1 MATKDKLDE
10 FITSTILS
18 QSLEDIVGERFGRY
32 SKYIIQDRAIPD
44 VRDGLKPV
52 QRRILYAMYL
62 LKMFSNS
69 PFKKSARIC
78 GEVMGK
84 FHPHGDSSIYDAL
97 VRMSQT
103 WKMGVTLIEM
113 HGNNGS
119 IDGDSPAAMRY
130 TETRLSKNAEYMLA
144 DIDKKTVNFA
154 PNFDDEELEPTVLPA
169 KFPNILV
176 NGSTGISAGYATN
189 IPPHNLC
196 EVIDATIYKI
206 DHPNM
211 NIDDLLLIMHG
222 PDFPTG
228 GIVQGL
234 KGIKDAFETGRGKV
248 IVRSKTLFEDMSKD
262 GQKRIVVTEIPYEVN
277 KGNLVKKIDQL
288 RLDKVVEDIL
298 EVRDE
303 SDREGL
309 RIAIDLKKGA
319 NHEAILTYLFK
330 NTDLQTSYN
339 YNMVAISNR
348 RPMTLGV
355 LDILESYIE
364 HQKEIIT
371 NRSNFELEKA
381 KKRIHILEGLIHMVD
396 VLEEVIKEIR
406 QSKGKADAKSR
417 IMNRFGFTDLQAEA
431 IVTLQ
436 LYRLSSTDVN
446 ALIAEKGELDQK
458 VKYLEMILSN
468 EKELLKVIK
477 SELRDIKGTIGVPRK
492 SVIEEEV
499 SELKVD
505 ETHLIPKEDVMVSVT
520 KDGYIKRSSLKSYQ
534 ASSKNGIKDGDAVVF
549 TKMLNTLDTLLI
561 FTSQANYFYIPV
573 YKLVDV
579 KWKDLGDHL
588 SSICSLD
595 KAKNERVINVMAV
608 SNFNDTTN
616 ILCITKNGLIKQL
629 LVKDLEVSRYS
640 KSIRYMKI
648 TSDDEVVSV
657 DYTFN
662 PLEVVVVTHNAEVLR
677 FRASEVSLYGTNAS
691 GIKSIIIKPNDYVVS
706 AFYTNQTEDVLLF
719 TSRSY
724 VKRMKVSEFNLSRR
738 ARSGQTAI
746 KFIKANPHY
755 IVDAKKLSST
765 QYRENVKAN
774 LVYTNGNQYEETY
787 QFKYNLS
794 DAGKAIDKNK
804 ELAEP
809 YMLFIDPAVGKEPII
824 PGDYLVEVKPQ
835 QTSIFDSSI
844 ENTTFE
850 DISTESIL
858 SDLDKILEEEALK
871 EVIKNE
877 EVASNELPKT
887 IIVKRDKP
895 GVVEKKKE
903 ELPNTI
909 IFKKVN
915 LFGEEF

>member
-1 MATKDKLDE
+1 MAAKDKLDE
-10 FITSTILS
+10 FITQQILNE
-18 QSLEDIVGERFGRY
+18 SLEDIIGERFGRY

-62 LKMFSNS
+62 LRMFSNS

-84 FHPHGDSSIYDAL
+84 FHPHGDSSIYEAL

-130 TETRLSKNAEYMLA
+130 TETRLSKNSEYLLA

-176 NGSTGISAGYATN
+176 NGATGISAGYATN

-196 EVIDATIYKI
+196 EVIDATIRMI
-206 DHPNM
+206 DNPNM
-211 NIDDLLLIMHG
+211 NIDDLLEIMHG

-234 KGIKDAFETGRGKV
+234 KGIKEAFETGRGKV
-248 IVRSKTLFEDMSKD
+248 IVRSKTTFEDINKD

-277 KGNLVKKIDQL
+277 KGNLVKKIDQM
-288 RLDKVVEDIL
+288 RLDKVVEDIV

-309 RIAIDLKKGA
+309 RIAIDLRKGA

-330 NTDLQTSYN
+330 NTDLQISYS
-339 YNMVAISNR
+339 YNMVAICNR

-355 LDILESYIE
+355 LDILKAYVE
-364 HQKEIIT
+364 HQKEIVT

-406 QSKGKADAKSR
+406 SSKGKADAKNR
-417 IMNRFGFTDLQAEA
+417 IMNAFGFTELQAEA

-436 LYRLSSTDVN
+436 LYRLSSTDVT
-446 ALIAEKGELDQK
+446 ALINEKSDLDER

-477 SELRDIKGTIGVPRK
+477 GELRDIKNAIGKPRL

-499 SELKVD
+499 AELKVD
-505 ETHLIPKEDVMVSVT
+505 ETHLIPKEDVMCCVT
-520 KDGYIKRSSLKSYQ
+520 KDGYIKRSSIKSYQ
-534 ASSKNGIKDGDAVVF
+534 ASVKNGIKEGDAVIYSGMV
-549 TKMLNTLDTLLI
+549 NTLDTLLV
-561 FTSQANYFYIPV
+561 FTSQGNYFYIPV
-573 YKLVDV
+573 YKLTDV

-588 SSICSLD
+588 SSISSLD
-595 KAKNERVINVMAV
+595 KGKNERVISVMVV
-608 SNFNDTTN
+608 SDFNQTIN
-616 ILCITKNGLIKQL
+616 MLFCTKEGLIKQVL
-629 LVKDLEVSRYS
+629 LKDLEVSRYS
-640 KSIRYMKI
+640 KSVRYMKL
-648 TSDDEVVSV
+648 TDGDEVVSV
-657 DYTFN
+657 DSSYN
-662 PLEVVVVTHNAEVLR
+662 PLEVMVVTRNAEVLR
-677 FRASEVSLYGTNAS
+677 FRASEVSVYGTNAS
-691 GIKSIIIKPNDYVVS
+691 GIKAMLVKPNDYVVS
-706 AFYTNQTEDVLLF
+706 AFFTNQTEDVLFF
-719 TSRSY
+719 TSRSHI
-724 VKRMKVSEFNLSRR
+724 KRMKVSEFILSRR
-738 ARSGQTAI
+738 ARAGSVAI
-746 KFIKANPHY
+746 KMIKANPHY
-755 IVDAKKLSST
+755 IVDAKPLTPT

-774 LVYTNGNQYEETY
+774 LLYTNGNLYVDTY
-787 QFKYNLS
+787 QFKYNS
-794 DAGKAIDKNK
+794 TDAGKPVEKTP

-809 YMLFIDPAVGKEPII
+809 YMMFIDKATAKEPII
-824 PGDYLVEVKPQ
+824 SGEYLVEVKPV
-835 QTSIFDSSI
+835 QTTIFDSSI
-844 ENTTFE
+844 EGTKSE
-850 DISTESIL
+850 EISTKSLLDSLDEIL
-858 SDLDKILEEEALK
+858 NSQK
-871 EVIKNE
+871 EVKDDRPKTIVVTNE
-877 EVASNELPKT
+877 RGKVVEKKNELPKT
-887 IIVKRDKP
+887 IV
-895 GVVEKKKE
+895 
-903 ELPNTI
+903 
-909 IFKKVN
+909 FKKVN
-915 LFGEEF
+915 LFGEDID

>member
-1 MATKDKLDE
+1 MAAKDKLDE
-10 FITSTILS
+10 FITQQVLNE
-18 QSLEDIVGERFGRY
+18 SLEDIIGERFGRY

-62 LKMFSNS
+62 LRMFSNS

-84 FHPHGDSSIYDAL
+84 FHPHGDSSIYEAL

-130 TETRLSKNAEYMLA
+130 TETRLSKNSEYLLA

-176 NGSTGISAGYATN
+176 NGATGISAGYATN

-196 EVIDATIYKI
+196 EVIDATIRMI
-206 DHPNM
+206 DNPNM
-211 NIDDLLLIMHG
+211 NIDDLLEIMHG

-234 KGIKDAFETGRGKV
+234 KGIKEAFETGRGKV
-248 IVRSKTLFEDMSKD
+248 IVRSKTTFEDINKD

-277 KGNLVKKIDQL
+277 KGNLVKKIDQM
-288 RLDKVVEDIL
+288 RLDKVVEDIV

-309 RIAIDLKKGA
+309 RIAIDLRKGA

-330 NTDLQTSYN
+330 NTDLQISYS
-339 YNMVAISNR
+339 YNMVAICNR

-355 LDILESYIE
+355 LDILKAYVE
-364 HQKEIIT
+364 HQKEIVT

-406 QSKGKADAKSR
+406 SSKGKADAKNR
-417 IMNRFGFTDLQAEA
+417 IMNAFGFTELQAEA

-436 LYRLSSTDVN
+436 LYRLSSTDVT
-446 ALIAEKGELDQK
+446 ALINEKSDLDER

-477 SELRDIKGTIGVPRK
+477 GELRDIKNAIGKPRL

-499 SELKVD
+499 AELKVD
-505 ETHLIPKEDVMVSVT
+505 ETHLIPKEDVMCCVT
-520 KDGYIKRSSLKSYQ
+520 KDGYIKRSSIKSFQ
-534 ASSKNGIKDGDAVVF
+534 ASVKNGIKEGDAVIYSGMV
-549 TKMLNTLDTLLI
+549 NTLDTLLV
-561 FTSQANYFYIPV
+561 FTSQGNYFYIPV
-573 YKLVDV
+573 YKLTDV

-588 SSICSLD
+588 SSISSLD
-595 KAKNERVINVMAV
+595 KGKNEHVISVMVV
-608 SNFNDTTN
+608 SDFNQTIN
-616 ILCITKNGLIKQL
+616 MLFCTKEGLIKQVL
-629 LVKDLEVSRYS
+629 LKDLEVSRYS
-640 KSIRYMKI
+640 KSVRYMKL
-648 TSDDEVVSV
+648 TDGDEVVSV
-657 DYTFN
+657 DSSYN
-662 PLEVVVVTHNAEVLR
+662 PLEVMVVTHNAEVLR
-677 FRASEVSLYGTNAS
+677 FRASEVSVYGTNAS
-691 GIKSIIIKPNDYVVS
+691 GIKAMLVKPNDYVVS
-706 AFYTNQTEDVLLF
+706 AFFTNQTEDVLFF
-719 TSRSY
+719 TSRSHI
-724 VKRMKVSEFNLSRR
+724 KRMKVSEFILSRR
-738 ARSGQTAI
+738 ARAGSVAI
-746 KFIKANPHY
+746 KMIKANPHY
-755 IVDAKKLSST
+755 IVDAKPLTPT

-774 LVYTNGNQYEETY
+774 LLYTNGNLYVDTY
-787 QFKYNLS
+787 QFKYNS
-794 DAGKAIDKNK
+794 TDAGKPVEKTP

-809 YMLFIDPAVGKEPII
+809 YMMFIDKATAKEPII
-824 PGDYLVEVKPQ
+824 SGEYLVEVKPV
-835 QTSIFDSSI
+835 QTTIFDSSI
-844 ENTTFE
+844 EGTKSE
-850 DISTESIL
+850 EISTKSLLDSLDEIL
-858 SDLDKILEEEALK
+858 NSQN
-871 EVIKNE
+871 EVKDDRPKTIVVTNE
-877 EVASNELPKT
+877 RGKVVEKKNELPKT
-887 IIVKRDKP
+887 IV
-895 GVVEKKKE
+895 
-903 ELPNTI
+903 
-909 IFKKVN
+909 FKKVN
-915 LFGEEF
+915 LFGEDID

>member
-1 MATKDKLDE
+1 MAAKDKLDE
-10 FITSTILS
+10 FITQQVLNE
-18 QSLEDIVGERFGRY
+18 SLEDIIGERFGRY

-62 LKMFSNS
+62 LRMFSNS

-84 FHPHGDSSIYDAL
+84 FHPHGDSSIYEAL

-130 TETRLSKNAEYMLA
+130 TETRLSKNSEYLLA

-176 NGSTGISAGYATN
+176 NGATGISAGYATN

-196 EVIDATIYKI
+196 EVIDATIRLI
-206 DHPNM
+206 DNPNM
-211 NIDDLLLIMHG
+211 NIDDLLEIMHG

-234 KGIKDAFETGRGKV
+234 KGIKEAFETGRGKV
-248 IVRSKTLFEDMSKD
+248 IVRSKTTFEDINKD

-277 KGNLVKKIDQL
+277 KGNLVKKIDQM
-288 RLDKVVEDIL
+288 RLDKVVEDIV

-309 RIAIDLKKGA
+309 RIAIDLRKGA

-330 NTDLQTSYN
+330 NTDLQISYS
-339 YNMVAISNR
+339 YNMVAICNR

-355 LDILESYIE
+355 LDILKAYVE
-364 HQKEIIT
+364 HQKEIVT

-406 QSKGKADAKSR
+406 SSKGKADAKNR
-417 IMNRFGFTDLQAEA
+417 IMNAFGFTELQAEA

-436 LYRLSSTDVN
+436 LYRLSSTDVT
-446 ALIAEKGELDQK
+446 ALINEKSDLDER

-477 SELRDIKGTIGVPRK
+477 GELRDIKNAIGKPRL

-499 SELKVD
+499 AELKVD
-505 ETHLIPKEDVMVSVT
+505 ETHLIPKEDVMCCVT
-520 KDGYIKRSSLKSYQ
+520 KDGYIKRSSIKSYQ
-534 ASSKNGIKDGDAVVF
+534 ASVKNGIKEGDAVIYSGMV
-549 TKMLNTLDTLLI
+549 NTLDTLLV
-561 FTSQANYFYIPV
+561 FTSQGNYFYIPV
-573 YKLVDV
+573 YKLTDV

-588 SSICSLD
+588 SSISSLD
-595 KAKNERVINVMAV
+595 KAKNERVISVMV
-608 SNFNDTTN
+608 VNDFNQTIN
-616 ILCITKNGLIKQL
+616 MLFCTKEGLIKQVL
-629 LVKDLEVSRYS
+629 LKDLEVSRYS
-640 KSIRYMKI
+640 KSVRYMKL
-648 TSDDEVVSV
+648 TDGDEVVSV
-657 DYTFN
+657 DSSYN
-662 PLEVVVVTHNAEVLR
+662 PLEVMVVTHNAEVLR
-677 FRASEVSLYGTNAS
+677 FRASEVSVYGTNAS
-691 GIKSIIIKPNDYVVS
+691 GIKAMLVKPNDYVVS
-706 AFYTNQTEDVLLF
+706 AFFTNQTEDVLFF
-719 TSRSY
+719 TSRSHI
-724 VKRMKVSEFNLSRR
+724 KRMKVSEFILSRR
-738 ARSGQTAI
+738 ARAGSVAI
-746 KFIKANPHY
+746 KMIKANPHY
-755 IVDAKKLSST
+755 IVDAKPLTPT
-765 QYRENVKAN
+765 QYRENVKTN
-774 LVYTNGNQYEETY
+774 LLYTNGNLYVDTY
-787 QFKYNLS
+787 QFKYNS
-794 DAGKAIDKNK
+794 TDAGKPVEKTP

-809 YMLFIDPAVGKEPII
+809 YMMFIDKATAKEPII
-824 PGDYLVEVKPQ
+824 SGEYLVEVKPV
-835 QTSIFDSSI
+835 QTTIFDSSI
-844 ENTTFE
+844 EGTKSE
-850 DISTESIL
+850 EISTKSLLDSLDEIL
-858 SDLDKILEEEALK
+858 NSQS
-871 EVIKNE
+871 EVKDDRPKTIVVTNE
-877 EVASNELPKT
+877 RGKVVEKKNELPKT
-887 IIVKRDKP
+887 IV
-895 GVVEKKKE
+895 
-903 ELPNTI
+903 
-909 IFKKVN
+909 FKKVN
-915 LFGEEF
+915 LFGEDID

>member
-1 MATKDKLDE
+1 MAAKDKLDE
-10 FITSTILS
+10 FITQQVLNE
-18 QSLEDIVGERFGRY
+18 SLEDIIGERFGRY

-62 LKMFSNS
+62 LRMFSNS

-84 FHPHGDSSIYDAL
+84 FHPHGDSSIYEAL

-130 TETRLSKNAEYMLA
+130 TETRLSKNSEYLLA

-176 NGSTGISAGYATN
+176 NGATGISAGYATN

-196 EVIDATIYKI
+196 EVIDATIRMI
-206 DHPNM
+206 DNPNM
-211 NIDDLLLIMHG
+211 NIDDLLEIMHG

-234 KGIKDAFETGRGKV
+234 KGIKEAFETGRGKV
-248 IVRSKTLFEDMSKD
+248 IVRSKTTFEDINKE

-277 KGNLVKKIDQL
+277 KGNLVKKIDQM
-288 RLDKVVEDIL
+288 RLDKVVEDIV

-309 RIAIDLKKGA
+309 RIAIDLRKGA

-330 NTDLQTSYN
+330 NTDLQISYS
-339 YNMVAISNR
+339 YNMVAICNR

-355 LDILESYIE
+355 LDILKAYVE
-364 HQKEIIT
+364 HQKEIVT

-406 QSKGKADAKSR
+406 SSKGKADAKNR
-417 IMNRFGFTDLQAEA
+417 IMNAFGFTELQAEA

-436 LYRLSSTDVN
+436 LYRLSSTDVT
-446 ALIAEKGELDQK
+446 ALINEKSDLDER

-477 SELRDIKGTIGVPRK
+477 GELRDIKNAIGKPRL

-499 SELKVD
+499 AELKVD
-505 ETHLIPKEDVMVSVT
+505 ETHLIPKEDVMCCVT
-520 KDGYIKRSSLKSYQ
+520 KDGYIKRSSIKSFQ
-534 ASSKNGIKDGDAVVF
+534 ASVKNGIKEGDAVIYSGMV
-549 TKMLNTLDTLLI
+549 NTLDTLLV
-561 FTSQANYFYIPV
+561 FTSQGNYFYIPV
-573 YKLVDV
+573 YKLTDV

-588 SSICSLD
+588 SSISSLD
-595 KAKNERVINVMAV
+595 KGKNERVISVMVV
-608 SNFNDTTN
+608 SDFNQTIN
-616 ILCITKNGLIKQL
+616 MLFCTKEGLIKQVL
-629 LVKDLEVSRYS
+629 LKDLEVSRYS
-640 KSIRYMKI
+640 KSVRYMKL
-648 TSDDEVVSV
+648 TDGDEVVSV
-657 DYTFN
+657 DSSYN
-662 PLEVVVVTHNAEVLR
+662 PLEVMVVTHNAEVIR
-677 FRASEVSLYGTNAS
+677 FRASEVSVYGTNAS
-691 GIKSIIIKPNDYVVS
+691 GIKAMLVKPYDYVVS
-706 AFYTNQTEDVLLF
+706 AFFTNQTEDVLFF
-719 TSRSY
+719 TSRSHI
-724 VKRMKVSEFNLSRR
+724 KRMKVSEFILSRR
-738 ARSGQTAI
+738 ARAGSVAI
-746 KFIKANPHY
+746 KMIKANPHY
-755 IVDAKKLSST
+755 IVDAKPLTPT

-774 LVYTNGNQYEETY
+774 LLYTNGNLYVDTY
-787 QFKYNLS
+787 QFKYNS
-794 DAGKAIDKNK
+794 TDAGKPVEKTP

-809 YMLFIDPAVGKEPII
+809 YMMFIDKATAKEPII
-824 PGDYLVEVKPQ
+824 SGEYLVEVKPV
-835 QTSIFDSSI
+835 QTTIFDSSI
-844 ENTTFE
+844 EGTKSE
-850 DISTESIL
+850 EISTKSLLDSLDEIL
-858 SDLDKILEEEALK
+858 NSQK
-871 EVIKNE
+871 EVKDDRPKTIVVTNE
-877 EVASNELPKT
+877 RGKVVEKKNELPKT
-887 IIVKRDKP
+887 IV
-895 GVVEKKKE
+895 
-903 ELPNTI
+903 
-909 IFKKVN
+909 FKKVN
-915 LFGEEF
+915 LFGEDID

>member
-1 MATKDKLDE
+1 MAAKDKLDE
-10 FITSTILS
+10 FITQQVLNE
-18 QSLEDIVGERFGRY
+18 SLEDIIGERFGRY

-62 LKMFSNS
+62 LRMFSNS

-84 FHPHGDSSIYDAL
+84 FHPHGDSSIYEAL

-130 TETRLSKNAEYMLA
+130 TETRLSKNSEYLLA

-176 NGSTGISAGYATN
+176 NGATGISAGYATN

-196 EVIDATIYKI
+196 EVIDATIRMI
-206 DHPNM
+206 DNPNM
-211 NIDDLLLIMHG
+211 NIDDLLEIMHG

-234 KGIKDAFETGRGKV
+234 KGIKEAFETGRGKV
-248 IVRSKTLFEDMSKD
+248 IVRSKTIFEDINKE

-277 KGNLVKKIDQL
+277 KGNLVKKIDQM
-288 RLDKVVEDIL
+288 RLDKVVEDIV

-309 RIAIDLKKGA
+309 RIAIDLRKGA

-330 NTDLQTSYN
+330 NTDLQISYS
-339 YNMVAISNR
+339 YNMVAICNR

-355 LDILESYIE
+355 LDILKAYVE
-364 HQKEIIT
+364 HQKEIVT

-406 QSKGKADAKSR
+406 SSKGKADAKNR
-417 IMNRFGFTDLQAEA
+417 IMNAFGFTELQAEA

-436 LYRLSSTDVN
+436 LYRLSSTDVT
-446 ALIAEKGELDQK
+446 ALINEKSDLDER

-477 SELRDIKGTIGVPRK
+477 GELRDIKNAIGKPRL

-499 SELKVD
+499 AELKVD
-505 ETHLIPKEDVMVSVT
+505 ETHLIPKEDVMCCVT
-520 KDGYIKRSSLKSYQ
+520 KDGYIKRSSIKSFQ
-534 ASSKNGIKDGDAVVF
+534 ASVKNGIKEGDAVIYSGMV
-549 TKMLNTLDTLLI
+549 NTLDTLLV
-561 FTSQANYFYIPV
+561 FTSQGNYFYIPV
-573 YKLVDV
+573 YKLTDV

-588 SSICSLD
+588 SSISSLD
-595 KAKNERVINVMAV
+595 KGKNERVISVMVV
-608 SNFNDTTN
+608 SDFNQTIN
-616 ILCITKNGLIKQL
+616 MLFCTKEGLIKQVL
-629 LVKDLEVSRYS
+629 LKDLEVSRYS
-640 KSIRYMKI
+640 KSVRYMKL
-648 TSDDEVVSV
+648 TDGDEVVSV
-657 DYTFN
+657 DSSYN
-662 PLEVVVVTHNAEVLR
+662 PLEVMVVTHNAEVLR
-677 FRASEVSLYGTNAS
+677 FRASEVSVYGTNAS
-691 GIKSIIIKPNDYVVS
+691 GIKAMLVKPNDYVVS
-706 AFYTNQTEDVLLF
+706 AFFTNQTEDVLFF
-719 TSRSY
+719 TSRSHI
-724 VKRMKVSEFNLSRR
+724 KRMKVSEFILSRR
-738 ARSGQTAI
+738 ARAGSVAI
-746 KFIKANPHY
+746 KMIKANPHY
-755 IVDAKKLSST
+755 IVDAKPLTPT

-774 LVYTNGNQYEETY
+774 LLYTNGNLYVDTY
-787 QFKYNLS
+787 QFKYNS
-794 DAGKAIDKNK
+794 TDAGKPVEKTP

-809 YMLFIDPAVGKEPII
+809 YMMFIDKATAKEPII
-824 PGDYLVEVKPQ
+824 SGEYLVEVKPV
-835 QTSIFDSSI
+835 QTTIFDSSI
-844 ENTTFE
+844 EGTKSE
-850 DISTESIL
+850 EISTKSLLDSLDEIL
-858 SDLDKILEEEALK
+858 NSQK
-871 EVIKNE
+871 EVKDDRPKTIVVTNE
-877 EVASNELPKT
+877 RGKVVEKKNELPKP
-887 IIVKRDKP
+887 IV
-895 GVVEKKKE
+895 
-903 ELPNTI
+903 
-909 IFKKVN
+909 FKKVN
-915 LFGEEF
+915 LFGEDID

>member
-18 QSLEDIVGERFGRY
+18 ETLEDIIGERFGRY

-84 FHPHGDSSIYDAL
+84 FHPHGDSSIYEAL

-130 TETRLSKNAEYMLA
+130 TETRLSKNSEYMLA
-144 DIDKKTVNFA
+144 DIEKKTVNFA

-169 KFPNILV
+169 RFPNILV
-176 NGSTGISAGYATN
+176 NGATGISAGYATN
-189 IPPHNLC
+189 IPPHNLN
-196 EVIDATIYKI
+196 EVIDATIHMI

-211 NIDDLLLIMHG
+211 DIDDLLEIMHG

-234 KGIKDAFETGRGKV
+234 KGIREAFETGRGKV
-248 IVRSKTLFEDMSKD
+248 IVRSKTSFEDMNKD

-277 KGNLVKKIDQL
+277 KGNLVKKIDQM
-288 RLDKVVEDIL
+288 RLDHVVEDIL

-319 NHEAILTYLFK
+319 NHDAILTYLFK
-330 NTDLQTSYN
+330 NTDLQVSYS
-339 YNMVAISNR
+339 YNMVAICNR

-355 LDILESYIE
+355 LDVLKAYIE
-364 HQKEIIT
+364 HQKEIVT

-381 KKRIHILEGLIHMVD
+381 KRRIHILEGLIHMVD
-396 VLEEVIKEIR
+396 VLEEVIKLIR
-406 QSKGKADAKSR
+406 SSKGKADAKSK
-417 IMNRFGFTDLQAEA
+417 IMEAFGFTELQAEA

-446 ALIAEKGELDQK
+446 ALIAEKSELDEK
-458 VKYLEMILSN
+458 VRYLEMILSN

-477 SELRDIKGTIGVPRK
+477 NELRDIKHAIGKPRL

-499 SELKVD
+499 EELKID
-505 ETHLIPKEDVMVSVT
+505 ETHLIPREDVMCCVT

-534 ASSKNGIKDGDAVVF
+534 ASVKNGIKEGDAVIFNGMV
-549 TKMLNTLDTLLI
+549 NTLDTLLV
-561 FTSQANYFYIPV
+561 FTSQGNYFFIPV
-573 YKLVDV
+573 YKMGDY

-588 SSICSLD
+588 SSIDTLD
-595 KAKNERVINVMAV
+595 KSKNERVINVMVV
-608 SNFNDTTN
+608 SDFKQSVNMLF
-616 ILCITKNGLIKQL
+616 CTKEGLIKQVL
-629 LVKDLEVSRYS
+629 LSDLEVSRYS
-640 KSIRYMKI
+640 KSIRYMKV
-648 TSDDEVVSV
+648 SNGDEVVSV
-657 DYTFN
+657 DWTNN
-662 PLEVVVVTHNAEVLR
+662 PLEVVAVTHNAEVIR
-677 FRASEVSLYGTNAS
+677 FRASEVSVYGTNAS
-691 GIKSIIIKPNDYVVS
+691 GIKAMLVKPKDYVVS
-706 AFYTNQTEDVLLF
+706 AFFTNQTEDILLF

-724 VKRMKVSEFNLSRR
+724 IKRMKVSEFNLARR
-738 ARSGQTAI
+738 ARAGSVAI
-746 KFIKANPHY
+746 KMIKANPHY
-755 IVDAKKLSST
+755 IVDAKPMTPT

-794 DAGKAIDKNK
+794 DAGKGIEKNN

-809 YMLFIDPAVGKEPII
+809 YMLFIEKATAKEPII
-824 PGDYLVEVKPQ
+824 SGEYLVEVKPV
-835 QTSIFDSSI
+835 QTSIFDSTI
-844 ENTTFE
+844 EGTSYE
-850 DISTESIL
+850 EISTESIL
-858 SDLDKILEEEALK
+858 NSLDEILA
-871 EVIKNE
+871 VANHIKDE
-877 EVASNELPKT
+877 TPKT
-887 IIVKRDKP
+887 IVVTNERGKIVENKASESP
-895 GVVEKKKE
+895 S
-903 ELPNTI
+903 TI
-909 IFKKVN
+909 VFKKVN
-915 LFGEEF
+915 LFGEEE